1 MKKHEKYLLGIFGGC
16 AVLSAAFLLYRILVL
31 DKGLGLFDSIDVVL
45 PWFLGFVA
53 LFGIIAVM
61 VSWRLRKRAEAG
73 KEPISKL
80 YMWSFILS
88 FVPFAAILIR
98 SVFRG
103 VSETLLEVV
112 VWYAVIIFGLIFP
125 VFPLMIFWQVLYIVK
140 RIQYKEQMKV
150 VSD

>member
-1 MKKHEKYLLGIFGGC
+1 MKKHEKYLLSIFGGC
-16 AVLSAAFLLYRILVL
+16 ALLSAAFLLYRILVL

>member
-16 AVLSAAFLLYRILVL
+16 ALLSAAFLLYRILVL
-31 DKGLGLFDSIDVVL
+31 DKGLGLFDGIDVVL
-45 PWFLGFVA
+45 PWFLGFGA

-103 VSETLLEVV
+103 VSETLLDVV

>member
-16 AVLSAAFLLYRILVL
+16 ALLSAAFLLYRILVL

-45 PWFLGFVA
+45 PWFLGFVS

-103 VSETLLEVV
+103 VSETLLDVV